1 MTTGSPARHP
11 GAEPPP
17 PAFRFSRMRRPG
29 KGGKKPD
36 DRTCRGEKYQMM
48 SQPEEK
54 SRENEKVA
62 RAAGVVGLATMLS
75 RVFGFIRDMVVAGF
89 FGAGLVTDA
98 FFVAFRIPNLLR
110 RLLAEGSLTVSFVP
124 VFTEYLKKR
133 SRQEALELADVAFT
147 SLSVVLVVVSIAG
160 VLFAPFIVAV
170 MAPGFVKHDVQYELT
185 VLLTRFMF
193 PYIFFISLVALCMG
207 ILNSLRHFAAPALSP
222 VVLNIS
228 MILAAL
234 LLRDFFSEPVFSL
247 AVGVM
252 VGGVLQLA
260 MQWPFLLKMGVR
272 LRPNFRFRH
281 PGLKRIG
288 LLMMPAAFGAAIY
301 QINVFIGTVLASLLP
316 KGSVSYL
323 YYADRIVELPLGVF
337 AIAVGTAALPSLSDQ
352 VARGEFEDFKKTI
365 SFSLRLIL
373 FITVPATVALLALR
387 EPILSVLFQR
397 GAFDAAATVK
407 TAEALLYYTLGLW
420 AFSVIRVIVSAFY
433 SLQDTKMPMKAAIVA
448 LIVNVA
454 ASIMLMGPMRHG
466 GLALATSLA
475 SAVNVFVLGIVLKK
489 RIGSYLNRD
498 FYRSL
503 CKVSAASLV
512 MWLSILLV
520 ETIIPWRIAGPLDQ
534 RLLFLTMSVMSGLT
548 TYFAASWALKCPEM
562 VMVIRTVKAKLRG
575 KR

>member
-1 MTTGSPARHP
+1 MHP
-11 GAEPPP
+11 L
-17 PAFRFSRMRRPG
+17 SRA
-29 KGGKKPD
+29 
-36 DRTCRGEKYQMM
+36 KYELM
-48 SQPEEK
+48 SQPQEK

-133 SRQEALELADVAFT
+133 SRQEALELADVVFT

-170 MAPGFVKHDVQYELT
+170 MAPGFVKHDAQYELT

-228 MILAAL
+228 MILAAV
-234 LLRDFFSEPVFSL
+234 LLRDFFSEHVFSL

-272 LRPNFRFRH
+272 LRLNFRFRH

-337 AIAVGTAALPSLSDQ
+337 AIAVGTAALPSFSDQ
-352 VARGEFEDFKKTI
+352 VARGEFGDFKKTI

-420 AFSVIRVIVSAFY
+420 AFSLIRVIVSAFY

-475 SAVNVFVLGIVLKK
+475 SAVNVLMLGIVLKK
-489 RIGSYLNRD
+489 RIGSYLNRE

-503 CKVSAASLV
+503 GKMSAASLV
-512 MWLSILLV
+512 MWISILLV
-520 ETIIPWRIAGPLDQ
+520 ETIIPWRIAGPLDH
-534 RLLFLTMSVMSGLT
+534 RLLFLTVSVMSGLA

-562 VMVIRTVKAKLRG
+562 VMVIRTVKAKLRE

>member
-1 MTTGSPARHP
+1 
-11 GAEPPP
+11 
-17 PAFRFSRMRRPG
+17 
-29 KGGKKPD
+29 
-36 DRTCRGEKYQMM
+36 M
-48 SQPEEK
+48 SQPQP

-110 RLLAEGSLTVSFVP
+110 RLLAEGSLTISFVP

-133 SRQEALELADVAFT
+133 SREEALDLANVAFT
-147 SLSVVLVVVSIAG
+147 ALSIILVAVSVAG
-160 VLFAPFIVAV
+160 VVFSPLIVAI
-170 MAPGFVKHDVQYELT
+170 MAPGFVKDAAQYELT

-234 LLRDFFSEPVFSL
+234 LLRDLFTEPIFAL

-252 VGGVLQLA
+252 IGGVLQLA

-272 LRPNFRFRH
+272 LRPDFRFRH

-337 AIAVGTAALPSLSDQ
+337 AIAVGTAALPSFSDQ
-352 VARGEFEDFKKTI
+352 VARGEFTDFKKTI

-373 FITVPATVALLALR
+373 FITVPATVALVALR

-397 GAFDAAATVK
+397 GAFDAASTVK

-433 SLQDTKMPMKAAIVA
+433 SLQDTKVPMKAAIVA
-448 LIVNVA
+448 LLVNVA
-454 ASIMLMGPMRHG
+454 FSVALMQPMRHG
-466 GLALATSLA
+466 GLALATSIA
-475 SAVNVFVLGIVLKK
+475 SAVNVLMLGVILER
-489 RIGSYLNRD
+489 RIGSYLTRE
-498 FYRSL
+498 FYLSL
-503 CKVSAASLV
+503 GKMTAASLV
-512 MWLSILLV
+512 MWGAILAV
-520 ETIIPWRIAGPLDQ
+520 EVFLPWQINGPLDL
-534 RLLFLTMSVMSGLT
+534 RLLFLVASIAAGLA
-548 TYFAASWALKCPEM
+548 TYFVMAWLLRCPEM
-562 VMVIRTVKAKLRG
+562 VMVIRTVKGRLVK

>member
-1 MTTGSPARHP
+1 
-11 GAEPPP
+11 
-17 PAFRFSRMRRPG
+17 
-29 KGGKKPD
+29 
-36 DRTCRGEKYQMM
+36 MM

>member
-133 SRQEALELADVAFT
+133 SRQEALELADVVFT

-170 MAPGFVKHDVQYELT
+170 MAPGFVKHDAQYELT

-228 MILAAL
+228 MILAAV
-234 LLRDFFSEPVFSL
+234 LLRDFFSEHVFSL

-272 LRPNFRFRH
+272 LRLNFRFRH

-337 AIAVGTAALPSLSDQ
+337 AIAVGTAALPSFSDQ
-352 VARGEFEDFKKTI
+352 VARGEFGDFKKTI